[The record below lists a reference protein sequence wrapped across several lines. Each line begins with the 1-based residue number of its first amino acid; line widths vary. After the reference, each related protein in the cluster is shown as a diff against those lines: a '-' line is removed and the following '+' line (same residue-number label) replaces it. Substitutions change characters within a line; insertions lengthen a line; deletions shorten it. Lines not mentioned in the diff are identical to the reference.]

1 MRLRFPSANDRILQ
15 GSDVFVAFLCLYL
28 LSSGRST
35 PFGDAVP
42 IWQSAQNLV
51 RHGTFAI
58 DGPWPVN
65 APAGPDGRF
74 YPVAALLA
82 VLVHLPGAALAAALG
97 ALAPGR
103 GAQFVA
109 ITSRLGPLVLGAAV
123 PAMVFRMLMRLGYA
137 RRQAAWTALL
147 LGVATSVWVYA
158 RTSYSEILQTACFLA
173 FFIALLEA
181 ARAPARGLL
190 ARWGLAAGLLLNT
203 KNIYLA
209 CLPGALVFLIWH
221 IRGRAGWLRLLAW
234 AGLGFLPGVVALGW
248 YGWVRWGSVFATGYE
263 GVTRGFWREN
273 PLVGLWGLLLSP
285 GKSLFLFSPPLILAL
300 FGLRRFLTR
309 RPEVGWA
316 VALTVG
322 PVLLIYSRYLFWSGD
337 WCWGPRYLAFALPV
351 LLLPAAELFG
361 QPATS
366 AQPRRAGKLVVG
378 AFLLG
383 GATIQIIGNAFGW
396 DDFVLISHQAQLQW
410 LGVPDTR
417 GTALAPYPCFS
428 CFEEL
433 YPLQW
438 LPPMQPI
445 AGGWWLLRHK
455 IAGSDWRA
463 AEADAPWKRYTS
475 LTLNIETSY
484 THAQIDW
491 WLLGTSRDL
500 RAVAIVSMLLLLL
513 AVPFRP
519 WLGALRAGE
528 PEKYH

>member
-1 MRLRFPSANDRILQ
+1 M
-15 GSDVFVAFLCLYL
+15 AFLCLYL

-58 DGPWPVN
+58 DLPWPAN
-65 APAGPDGRF
+65 APPGSDGRF

-82 VLVHLPGAALAAALG
+82 ILVHVPGAALAVALG

-109 ITSRLGPLVLGAAV
+109 ITSRLGPLLLGAAV
-123 PAMVFRMLMRLGYA
+123 PAMLFRLVLRLGYG

-147 LGVATSVWVYA
+147 LGVGTSVWVYA

-173 FFIALLEA
+173 FFAALLEA
-181 ARAPARGLL
+181 ARSPTRGSL

-203 KNIYLA
+203 KNVYLA
-209 CLPGALVFLIWH
+209 CLPGALAFVAWQIH
-221 IRGRAGWLRLLAW
+221 GRAGWRRLLAW
-234 AGLGFLPGVVALGW
+234 AGLGFAPGVIALGW
-248 YGWVRWGSVFATGYE
+248 YGWVRWGSVVATGYE
-263 GVTRGFWREN
+263 GVTRGFWKEN
-273 PLVGLWGLLLSP
+273 PLFGLWGLLLSP
-285 GKSLFLFSPPLILAL
+285 GKSLFLFSPPLLLAL
-300 FGLRRFLTR
+300 FGLRRFVMR
-309 RPEVGWA
+309 QREVGWA
-316 VALTVG
+316 IALTVG
-322 PVLLIYSRYLFWSGD
+322 PILLIYSRYLFWSGD

-361 QPATS
+361 QPAPS
-366 AQPRRAGKLVVG
+366 GQPRRRAGKIVVT
-378 AFLLG
+378 AVLLG
-383 GATIQIIGNAFGW
+383 GASIQIIGNAFGW
-396 DDFVLISHQAQLQW
+396 DDFILISHQAQMQW

-417 GTALAPYPCFS
+417 GTALAPDPCFS
-428 CFEEL
+428 CFEDL
-433 YPLQW
+433 YPVQW
-438 LPPMQPI
+438 LPSMQPI

-484 THAQIDW
+484 ARAQIDW
-491 WLLGTSRDL
+491 WLLGTSPEL
-500 RAVAIVSMLLLLL
+500 RPVAMVSLLLLLL

-519 WLGALRAGE
+519 WIAALRRG
-528 PEKYH
+528 KNNFYV